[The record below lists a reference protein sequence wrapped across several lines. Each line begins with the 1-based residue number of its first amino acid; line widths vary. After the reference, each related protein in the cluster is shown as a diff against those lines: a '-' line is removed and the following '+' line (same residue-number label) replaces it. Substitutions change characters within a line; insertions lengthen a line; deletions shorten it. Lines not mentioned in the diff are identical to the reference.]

1 MNETALC
8 IGSKGAAC
16 LLGLFVQNVSYY
28 ISASMGIFE
37 QCEGLLASAVLKPLI
52 ASLLGNN
59 AILQLLVC
67 EEVGE
72 HR

>member
-1 MNETALC
+1 
-8 IGSKGAAC
+8 
-16 LLGLFVQNVSYY
+16 
-28 ISASMGIFE
+28 MGIFE